1 MKELVSLDV
10 TEEEMDEA
18 MRQLDEEERWQ
29 KANPEKH
36 RLIRQMQVTVLF
48 LEKMMGE
55 IRGK

>member
-1 MKELVSLDV
+1 VKDLVNIDV
-10 TEEEMDEA
+10 TDEELEAA

-29 KANPEKH
+29 KENPDKYS
-36 RLIRQMQVTVLF
+36 LITQLQTTVFF